1 MKEELYIKG
10 ESVDLGD
17 SEITLNFKSNL
28 LGDISKI
35 TASNSYT
42 IKLPRTNK
50 NIRLLDF
57 PDVAGHESYMMRDY
71 FNAEYYRNGIKLFDA
86 KAVLIS
92 CSESGFNVALTWG
105 MSEKFIQLMNDDR
118 SIQEFADMTLPWNS
132 STTYDNGL
140 VDGQL
145 SHGYIRHNAGIDVDS
160 NRDKIFIHPSVNCM
174 RLLEEIAS
182 YYGLTM
188 DWGSYK
194 QYIELLYLP
203 LISQKAN
210 PKHNFFEAK
219 ITGFDNFG
227 YSFLSNVNKIK
238 NIEIVKNIVQ
248 GDDYN
253 NYIII
258 HNTSNWKDW
267 ELDLLVSMNY
277 TQDTNHRVQ
286 ISFSATSHYYLG
298 NFDIYPDEAGV
309 CKYKG
314 SIPVSLEGYSEV
326 AMSIHIGRDSFSG
339 VIPSYVK
346 ITDPDI
352 TEDVAYGGV
361 YPIGSNLPDISVVDF
376 IKQICWL
383 FGLFAIKS
391 DTGVSF
397 ISVNKIID
405 NRDKAVDWSKK
416 LVPTGWTAKETSYT
430 FGDFAQKNYFRYE
443 ENENAKSADG
453 YMVVQNKTLDYE
465 KDLLKL
471 PYTAGGDNGDMRA
484 VPYFKWSDD
493 GTIVELED
501 CGDRIMQLVISF
513 DSQGKEDARLDF
525 SDLKFQN
532 RVSRFGLSS
541 YQDLIKLPFVI
552 KDTFRLTEIDLKNI
566 DYSIPVYI
574 ERYAAFFAIISIRSQ
589 GDYSECELLKLL
601 S

>member
-42 IKLPRTNK
+42 ITIPRTNK

-57 PDVAGHESYMMRDY
+57 PDVAGHESYLMRDY
-71 FNAEYYRNGIKLFDA
+71 FNAEYYRNGVKLFDA

-92 CSESGFNVALTWG
+92 CSEDGFDVALTWG
-105 MSEKFIQLMNDDR
+105 MSEKFIQLMNDDK
-118 SIQEFADMTLPWNS
+118 SIQEFADMALPWNS

-210 PKHNFFEAK
+210 PKYNFFEAN
-219 ITGFDNFG
+219 ITGTLDSDIKYVKFTQINRVDGINI
-227 YSFLSNVNKIK
+227 SNT
-238 NIEIVKNIVQ
+238 ETY
-248 GDDYN
+248 GDVVRIYE
-253 NYIII
+253 
-258 HNTSNWKDW
+258 TSLDW
-267 ELDLLVSMNY
+267 ELDILIY
-277 TQDTNHRVQ
+277 TNKHNTLNVVELAFYSNAQYIKSLQ
-286 ISFSATSHYYLG
+286 ISS
-298 NFDIYPDEAGV
+298 NDIGLCA
-309 CKYKG
+309 YK
-314 SIPVSLEGYSEV
+314 
-326 AMSIHIGRDSFSG
+326 G
-339 VIPSYVK
+339 VIPF
-346 ITDPDI
+346 DI
-352 TEDVAYGGV
+352 TEYSNITIRIRINNGALLGIIKSYIKIFSEDVQSVSYNQY

-532 RVSRFGLSS
+532 RVSRFGLSF
-541 YQDLIKLPFVI
+541 YQDLIKSPFVI
-552 KDTFRLTEIDLKNI
+552 KDTFRLTEIDLKNL
-566 DYSIPVYI
+566 DYTIPVYI

-601 S
+601 

>member
-50 NIRLLDF
+50 NIRLLGF

-92 CSESGFNVALTWG
+92 CSEDGFDVALTWG
-105 MSEKFIQLMNDDR
+105 MSEKFIQLMNDDK
-118 SIQEFADMTLPWNS
+118 SIQEFADMALPWNS

-140 VDGQL
+140 VNGQL

-203 LISQKAN
+203 LISQKASS
-210 PKHNFFEAK
+210 KYNFFEAN
-219 ITGFDNFG
+219 ITGTLDSDIKYVKFTQINRVDGINI
-227 YSFLSNVNKIK
+227 SNT
-238 NIEIVKNIVQ
+238 ETY
-248 GDDYN
+248 GDVVRIYE
-253 NYIII
+253 
-258 HNTSNWKDW
+258 TSLDW
-267 ELDLLVSMNY
+267 ELDILIY
-277 TQDTNHRVQ
+277 TNKHNTLNVVELAFYSNAQYIKSLQ
-286 ISFSATSHYYLG
+286 ISS
-298 NFDIYPDEAGV
+298 NDIGLCA
-309 CKYKG
+309 YK
-314 SIPVSLEGYSEV
+314 
-326 AMSIHIGRDSFSG
+326 G
-339 VIPSYVK
+339 VIPF
-346 ITDPDI
+346 DI
-352 TEDVAYGGV
+352 TEYSNITIRIRINNGALLGIIKSYIKIFSEDVQSVSYNQY

-465 KDLLKL
+465 KDLVKL

-484 VPYFKWSDD
+484 VPYFKWSED
-493 GTIVELED
+493 GTTVELED

-541 YQDLIKLPFVI
+541 YQDLIKSPFVI
-552 KDTFRLTEIDLKNI
+552 KDTFRLTEIDLKNL
-566 DYSIPVYI
+566 DYTIPVYI
-574 ERYAAFFAIISIRSQ
+574 ERYAAFFAIISIKSQ

-601 S
+601 

>member
-42 IKLPRTNK
+42 ITLPRTNK

-71 FNAEYYRNGIKLFDA
+71 FNAEYYRNGVKLFDA

-92 CSESGFNVALTWG
+92 CSEDGFDVALTWG
-105 MSEKFIQLMNDDR
+105 MSEKFIQLMNDDK
-118 SIQEFADMTLPWNS
+118 SIQEFADMALPWNS

-140 VDGQL
+140 VNGQL

-203 LISQKAN
+203 LISQKASS
-210 PKHNFFEAK
+210 KYNFFEAN
-219 ITGFDNFG
+219 ITGTLDSDIKYVKFTQINRVDGINI
-227 YSFLSNVNKIK
+227 SNT
-238 NIEIVKNIVQ
+238 ETY
-248 GDDYN
+248 GDVVRIYE
-253 NYIII
+253 
-258 HNTSNWKDW
+258 TSLDW
-267 ELDLLVSMNY
+267 ELDILIY
-277 TQDTNHRVQ
+277 TNKHNTLNVVELAFYSNAQYIKSLQ
-286 ISFSATSHYYLG
+286 ISS
-298 NFDIYPDEAGV
+298 NDIGLCA
-309 CKYKG
+309 YK
-314 SIPVSLEGYSEV
+314 
-326 AMSIHIGRDSFSG
+326 G
-339 VIPSYVK
+339 VIPF
-346 ITDPDI
+346 DI
-352 TEDVAYGGV
+352 TEYSNITIRIRINNGALLGIIKSYIKIFSEDVQSVSYNQY

-391 DTGVSF
+391 DTGASF

-453 YMVVQNKTLDYE
+453 YMVVQNKTLDHE
-465 KDLLKL
+465 KDLAKL

-484 VPYFKWSDD
+484 VPYFKWSED
-493 GTIVELED
+493 GTTVELED

-532 RVSRFGLSS
+532 RVSCFGLSS
-541 YQDLIKLPFVI
+541 YQDLIKSPFVI
-552 KDTFRLTEIDLKNI
+552 KDTFRLTEIDLKNL
-566 DYSIPVYI
+566 DYTIPVYI
-574 ERYAAFFAIISIRSQ
+574 ERYAAFFAIISIKSQ

-601 S
+601 

>member
-42 IKLPRTNK
+42 ITLPRTNK

-71 FNAEYYRNGIKLFDA
+71 FNAEYYRNGVKLFDA

-92 CSESGFNVALTWG
+92 CSEDGFNVALTWG
-105 MSEKFIQLMNDDR
+105 MSEKFIQLMNDDK
-118 SIQEFADMTLPWNS
+118 SIQEFADMALPWNS

-203 LISQKAN
+203 LISQKASS
-210 PKHNFFEAK
+210 KYNFFEAN
-219 ITGFDNFG
+219 ITGTLDSDIKYVKFTQINRVDGINI
-227 YSFLSNVNKIK
+227 SNT
-238 NIEIVKNIVQ
+238 ETY
-248 GDDYN
+248 GDVVRIYE
-253 NYIII
+253 
-258 HNTSNWKDW
+258 TSLDW
-267 ELDLLVSMNY
+267 ELDILIY
-277 TQDTNHRVQ
+277 TNKHNTLNVVELSFYSNAQYIKSLQ
-286 ISFSATSHYYLG
+286 ISS
-298 NFDIYPDEAGV
+298 NDIGLCA
-309 CKYKG
+309 YK
-314 SIPVSLEGYSEV
+314 
-326 AMSIHIGRDSFSG
+326 G
-339 VIPSYVK
+339 VIPF
-346 ITDPDI
+346 DI
-352 TEDVAYGGV
+352 TEYSNITIRIRINNGALLGIIKSYIKIFSEDVQSVSYNQY

-383 FGLFAIKS
+383 FGLFAIKN
-391 DTGVSF
+391 TGVSF

-453 YMVVQNKTLDYE
+453 YMVVQNKTLDHE
-465 KDLLKL
+465 KDLAKL

-484 VPYFKWSDD
+484 VPYFKWSED
-493 GTIVELED
+493 GTTVELED

-541 YQDLIKLPFVI
+541 YQDLIKSPFVI
-552 KDTFRLTEIDLKNI
+552 KDTFRLTEIDLKNL
-566 DYSIPVYI
+566 DYTIPVYI
-574 ERYAAFFAIISIRSQ
+574 ERYAAFFAIISIKSQ

-601 S
+601 

>member
-71 FNAEYYRNGIKLFDA
+71 FNAEYYRNGVKLFDA

-92 CSESGFNVALTWG
+92 CSEDGFDVALTWG
-105 MSEKFIQLMNDDR
+105 MSEKFIQLMNDDK
-118 SIQEFADMTLPWNS
+118 SIQEFADMALPWNS

-140 VDGQL
+140 INGQL

-182 YYGLTM
+182 YYGIAM
-188 DWGSYK
+188 EWGSYK

-203 LISQKAN
+203 LISQKASS
-210 PKHNFFEAK
+210 KYNFFEAN
-219 ITGFDNFG
+219 ITGTLDSDIKYVKFTQINRVDGINI
-227 YSFLSNVNKIK
+227 SNT
-238 NIEIVKNIVQ
+238 ETY
-248 GDDYN
+248 GDVVRIYE
-253 NYIII
+253 
-258 HNTSNWKDW
+258 TSLDW
-267 ELDLLVSMNY
+267 ELDILIS
-277 TQDTNHRVQ
+277 TNKHNTLNVVELAFYSNAQYIKSLQ
-286 ISFSATSHYYLG
+286 ISS
-298 NFDIYPDEAGV
+298 NDIGLCA
-309 CKYKG
+309 YK
-314 SIPVSLEGYSEV
+314 
-326 AMSIHIGRDSFSG
+326 G
-339 VIPSYVK
+339 VIPF
-346 ITDPDI
+346 DI
-352 TEDVAYGGV
+352 TEYSNITIRIRINNGALSGIIKSYIKIFSEDVQSVSYNQY
-361 YPIGSNLPDISVVDF
+361 YPIGINLPDISVVDF

-383 FGLFAIKS
+383 FGLFAVKS

-525 SDLKFQN
+525 SDLKFKN
-532 RVSRFGLSS
+532 RVSRFGLSY
-541 YQDLIKLPFVI
+541 YQDLIKSPFVI

-574 ERYAAFFAIISIRSQ
+574 ERYAAFFAIISIKSQ

-601 S
+601 

>member
-71 FNAEYYRNGIKLFDA
+71 FNAEYYRNGVKLFDA

-92 CSESGFNVALTWG
+92 CSEDGFDVVLTWG
-105 MSEKFIQLMNDDR
+105 MSEKFIQLMNDDK
-118 SIQEFADMTLPWNS
+118 SIQEFADMALPWNS

-140 VDGQL
+140 VNGQL

-182 YYGLTM
+182 YYGIAM
-188 DWGSYK
+188 EWGSYK

-210 PKHNFFEAK
+210 PKYNYFQAEFIK
-219 ITGFDNFG
+219 INDFG
-227 YSFLSNVNKIK
+227 LEMSLNSTLSGISIVASNSYIKIDDLSTDWDLLVNIFT
-238 NIEIVKNIVQ
+238 NAPS
-248 GDDYN
+248 
-253 NYIII
+253 
-258 HNTSNWKDW
+258 NTSNVV
-267 ELDLLVSMNY
+267 LVRFNG
-277 TQDTNHRVQ
+277 DG
-286 ISFSATSHYYLG
+286 G
-298 NFDIYPDEAGV
+298 NFYNLYLNSDSSGT
-309 CKYKG
+309 CSYKG
-314 SIPVSLEGYSEV
+314 KIPGNINNY
-326 AMSIHIGRDSFSG
+326 
-339 VIPSYVK
+339 SYVTINFIIQNGYTIIEGNGGIVK
-346 ITDPDI
+346 LSSINYDNKQLS
-352 TEDVAYGGV
+352 YGGV

-383 FGLFAIKS
+383 FGLFAIKI
-391 DTGVSF
+391 DTGVFFMPVS
-397 ISVNKIID
+397 KIID
-405 NRDKAVDWSKK
+405 NKKKAVDWSKK

-484 VPYFKWSDD
+484 VPYFKWSED
-493 GTIVELED
+493 GTTVELED

-525 SDLKFQN
+525 SGLKFQN
-532 RVSRFGLSS
+532 RVSRFGLSF
-541 YQDLIKLPFVI
+541 YQDLIKSPFVI

-566 DYSIPVYI
+566 DYTIPVYI
-574 ERYAAFFAIISIRSQ
+574 ERYAAFFAIISIKSQ

-601 S
+601 

>member
-42 IKLPRTNK
+42 ITLPRTNK

-71 FNAEYYRNGIKLFDA
+71 FNAEYYRNGVKLFDA

-92 CSESGFNVALTWG
+92 CSEDGFDVALTWG

-118 SIQEFADMTLPWNS
+118 SIQEFADMALPWNS

-140 VDGQL
+140 INGQL

-182 YYGLTM
+182 YYGIAM
-188 DWGSYK
+188 EWGSYK

-203 LISQKAN
+203 LISQKASS
-210 PKHNFFEAK
+210 KYNFFEAN
-219 ITGFDNFG
+219 ITGTLDSDIKYVKFTQINRVDGINI
-227 YSFLSNVNKIK
+227 SNT
-238 NIEIVKNIVQ
+238 ETY
-248 GDDYN
+248 GDVVRIYE
-253 NYIII
+253 
-258 HNTSNWKDW
+258 TSLDW
-267 ELDLLVSMNY
+267 ELDILIS
-277 TQDTNHRVQ
+277 TNKHNTLNVVELAFYSNAQYIKSLQ
-286 ISFSATSHYYLG
+286 ISS
-298 NFDIYPDEAGV
+298 NDIGLCA
-309 CKYKG
+309 YK
-314 SIPVSLEGYSEV
+314 
-326 AMSIHIGRDSFSG
+326 G
-339 VIPSYVK
+339 VIPF
-346 ITDPDI
+346 DI
-352 TEDVAYGGV
+352 TEYSNITIRIRINNGALLGIIKSYIKIFSEDVQSVSYNQY
-361 YPIGSNLPDISVVDF
+361 YPIGINLPDISVVDF

-397 ISVNKIID
+397 IPVNKIID

-416 LVPTGWTAKETSYT
+416 LVPTEWTAKETSYT

-453 YMVVQNKTLDYE
+453 YMVVQNKTLDHE
-465 KDLLKL
+465 KDLVKL

-484 VPYFKWSDD
+484 VPYFKWSED
-493 GTIVELED
+493 GTTIELED

-552 KDTFRLTEIDLKNI
+552 KDTFRLTEIDLKNL
-566 DYSIPVYI
+566 DYTIPVYI
-574 ERYAAFFAIISIRSQ
+574 ERYAAFFAIISIKSQ

-601 S
+601 

>member
-42 IKLPRTNK
+42 ITLPRTDK
-50 NIRLLDF
+50 NIRLLEF

-71 FNAEYYRNGIKLFDA
+71 FNAEYYRNGVKLFDA

-92 CSESGFNVALTWG
+92 CSEDGFDVALTWG
-105 MSEKFIQLMNDDR
+105 MSEKFIQLMNDDK
-118 SIQEFADMTLPWNS
+118 SIQEFADMALPWNS

-140 VDGQL
+140 VNGQL

-203 LISQKAN
+203 LISQKASS
-210 PKHNFFEAK
+210 KYNFFEAN
-219 ITGFDNFG
+219 ITGTLDSDIKYVKFTQINRVDGINI
-227 YSFLSNVNKIK
+227 SNT
-238 NIEIVKNIVQ
+238 ETY
-248 GDDYN
+248 GDVVRIYE
-253 NYIII
+253 
-258 HNTSNWKDW
+258 TSLDW
-267 ELDLLVSMNY
+267 ELDILIY
-277 TQDTNHRVQ
+277 TNKHNTLNVVELAFYSNAQYIKSLQ
-286 ISFSATSHYYLG
+286 ISS
-298 NFDIYPDEAGV
+298 NDIGLCA
-309 CKYKG
+309 YK
-314 SIPVSLEGYSEV
+314 
-326 AMSIHIGRDSFSG
+326 G
-339 VIPSYVK
+339 VIPF
-346 ITDPDI
+346 DI
-352 TEDVAYGGV
+352 TEYSNITIRIRINNGALLGIIKSYIKIFSEDVQSVSYNQY

-465 KDLLKL
+465 KDLVKL

-493 GTIVELED
+493 GTIVELVD

-541 YQDLIKLPFVI
+541 YQDLIKSPFVI
-552 KDTFRLTEIDLKNI
+552 KDTFRLTEIDLKNL
-566 DYSIPVYI
+566 DYTIPVYI
-574 ERYAAFFAIISIRSQ
+574 ERYAAFFAIISIKSQ

-601 S
+601 

>member
-42 IKLPRTNK
+42 ITLPRTNK

-71 FNAEYYRNGIKLFDA
+71 FNAEYYRNGVKLFDA

-92 CSESGFNVALTWG
+92 CSEDGFDVALTWG

-118 SIQEFADMTLPWNS
+118 SIQEFADMALPWNS

-210 PKHNFFEAK
+210 PKYNYYFAEIKLEYPGTPNTVVKYVQTNMTLGIYNHVMGLTIHLNGSGNYRIESNVKTKNSANPIYLLIDK
-219 ITGFDNFG
+219 DNNNIYSSAFTYDG
-227 YSFLSNVNKIK
+227 NYMYSFNKEYLTEEKDLYLHIDFQSQ
-238 NIEIVKNIVQ
+238 IDES
-248 GDDYN
+248 YN
-253 NYIII
+253 NYI
-258 HNTSNWKDW
+258 
-267 ELDLLVSMNY
+267 
-277 TQDTNHRVQ
+277 
-286 ISFSATSHYYLG
+286 
-298 NFDIYPDEAGV
+298 
-309 CKYKG
+309 
-314 SIPVSLEGYSEV
+314 
-326 AMSIHIGRDSFSG
+326 
-339 VIPSYVK
+339 K
-346 ITDPDI
+346 ITDI
-352 TEDVAYGGV
+352 ELNEEAQYYTY

-405 NRDKAVDWSKK
+405 NKNKAVDWSKK
-416 LVPTGWTAKETSYT
+416 LVPTGWTAEETSYT

-541 YQDLIKLPFVI
+541 YQDLIKSPFVI

-574 ERYAAFFAIISIRSQ
+574 ERYAAFFAFISIKSQ

>member
-28 LGDISKI
+28 LRDISKI

-71 FNAEYYRNGIKLFDA
+71 FNAEYYRNGVKLFDA

-92 CSESGFNVALTWG
+92 CSEDGFNVALTWG
-105 MSEKFIQLMNDDR
+105 MSEKFIQLMNDDK
-118 SIQEFADMTLPWNS
+118 SIQEFADMALPWNS

-140 VDGQL
+140 VNGQL

-210 PKHNFFEAK
+210 PKYNYYFAEIKLEYPGTPNTVVKYVQTNMTLGIYNHVMGLTIHLNGSGNYRIESNVKTKNSANPIYLLIDK
-219 ITGFDNFG
+219 DNNNIYSSAFTYDG
-227 YSFLSNVNKIK
+227 NYMYSFNKEYLTEEKDLYLHIDFQSQ
-238 NIEIVKNIVQ
+238 IDES
-248 GDDYN
+248 YN
-253 NYIII
+253 NYI
-258 HNTSNWKDW
+258 
-267 ELDLLVSMNY
+267 
-277 TQDTNHRVQ
+277 
-286 ISFSATSHYYLG
+286 
-298 NFDIYPDEAGV
+298 
-309 CKYKG
+309 
-314 SIPVSLEGYSEV
+314 
-326 AMSIHIGRDSFSG
+326 
-339 VIPSYVK
+339 K
-346 ITDPDI
+346 ITDIELNDEAQYH
-352 TEDVAYGGV
+352 TY

-397 ISVNKIID
+397 IPVNKIID

-465 KDLLKL
+465 KDLVKL

-566 DYSIPVYI
+566 DYTIPVYI
-574 ERYAAFFAIISIRSQ
+574 ERYAAFFAIISIKSQ

-601 S
+601 

>member
-28 LGDISKI
+28 LVDISKI

-42 IKLPRTNK
+42 ITIPRTNK

-71 FNAEYYRNGIKLFDA
+71 FNAEYYRNGVKLFDA

-92 CSESGFNVALTWG
+92 CSEDGFDVALTWG

-118 SIQEFADMTLPWNS
+118 SIQEFADMALPWNS

-182 YYGLTM
+182 YYGIAM
-188 DWGSYK
+188 EWGSYK

-210 PKHNFFEAK
+210 PKYNYFQAEFIK
-219 ITGFDNFG
+219 INDFG
-227 YSFLSNVNKIK
+227 LEMSLNSTLSGISIVASNSYIKIDDLSTDWDLLVNIFT
-238 NIEIVKNIVQ
+238 NAPS
-248 GDDYN
+248 
-253 NYIII
+253 
-258 HNTSNWKDW
+258 NTSNVV
-267 ELDLLVSMNY
+267 LVRFNG
-277 TQDTNHRVQ
+277 DG
-286 ISFSATSHYYLG
+286 G
-298 NFDIYPDEAGV
+298 NFYNLYLNSDSSGT
-309 CKYKG
+309 CSYKG
-314 SIPVSLEGYSEV
+314 KIPGNINNY
-326 AMSIHIGRDSFSG
+326 
-339 VIPSYVK
+339 SYVTINFIIQNGYTIIEGNGGIVK
-346 ITDPDI
+346 LSSINYDNKQLS
-352 TEDVAYGGV
+352 YGGV

-405 NRDKAVDWSKK
+405 NKNKAVDWSKK

-453 YMVVQNKTLDYE
+453 YMVVKNKTLDHE
-465 KDLLKL
+465 KDLVKL

-541 YQDLIKLPFVI
+541 YQDLIKSKFVI
-552 KDTFRLTEIDLKNI
+552 KDTFRLTEIDLKNL
-566 DYSIPVYI
+566 DYTIPVYI
-574 ERYAAFFAIISIRSQ
+574 ERYAAFFAIISIKSQ

-601 S
+601 

>member
-71 FNAEYYRNGIKLFDA
+71 FNAEYYRNGVKLFDA

-92 CSESGFNVALTWG
+92 CSEDGFDVALTWG
-105 MSEKFIQLMNDDR
+105 MSEKFIQLMNDDK
-118 SIQEFADMTLPWNS
+118 SIQEFADMALPWNS

-140 VDGQL
+140 VNGQL

-182 YYGLTM
+182 YYGIAM
-188 DWGSYK
+188 EWGSYK

-203 LISQKAN
+203 LISQKASS
-210 PKHNFFEAK
+210 KYNFFEAN
-219 ITGFDNFG
+219 ITGTLDSDIKYVKFTQINRVDGINI
-227 YSFLSNVNKIK
+227 SNT
-238 NIEIVKNIVQ
+238 ETY
-248 GDDYN
+248 GDVVRIYE
-253 NYIII
+253 
-258 HNTSNWKDW
+258 TSLDW
-267 ELDLLVSMNY
+267 ELDILIY
-277 TQDTNHRVQ
+277 TNKHNTLNVVELAFYSNAQYIKSLQ
-286 ISFSATSHYYLG
+286 ISS
-298 NFDIYPDEAGV
+298 NDIGLCA
-309 CKYKG
+309 YK
-314 SIPVSLEGYSEV
+314 
-326 AMSIHIGRDSFSG
+326 G
-339 VIPSYVK
+339 VIPF
-346 ITDPDI
+346 DI
-352 TEDVAYGGV
+352 TEYSNITIRIRINNGALLGIIKSYIKIFSEDVQSVSYNQY

-465 KDLLKL
+465 KDLVKL

-493 GTIVELED
+493 GTIVELVD

-525 SDLKFQN
+525 SDIKFQN

-541 YQDLIKLPFVI
+541 YQDLIKSPFVI
-552 KDTFRLTEIDLKNI
+552 KDTFRLTEIDLKNL
-566 DYSIPVYI
+566 DYTIPVYI
-574 ERYAAFFAIISIRSQ
+574 ERYAAFFAIISIKSQ

-601 S
+601 

>member
-42 IKLPRTNK
+42 ITLPRTNK
-50 NIRLLDF
+50 NIRLFDF
-57 PDVAGHESYMMRDY
+57 PDVAGHESYLMRDY
-71 FNAEYYRNGIKLFDA
+71 FNAEYYRNGVKLFDA

-92 CSESGFNVALTWG
+92 CSEDGFDVALTWG
-105 MSEKFIQLMNDDR
+105 MSEKFIQLMNDDK
-118 SIQEFADMTLPWNS
+118 SIQEFADMALPWNS

-203 LISQKAN
+203 LISQKASS
-210 PKHNFFEAK
+210 KYNFFEAN
-219 ITGFDNFG
+219 ITGTLDSDIKYVKFTQINRVDGINI
-227 YSFLSNVNKIK
+227 SNT
-238 NIEIVKNIVQ
+238 ETY
-248 GDDYN
+248 GDVVRIYE
-253 NYIII
+253 
-258 HNTSNWKDW
+258 TSLDW
-267 ELDLLVSMNY
+267 ELDILIY
-277 TQDTNHRVQ
+277 TNKHNTLNVVELAFYSNAQYIKSLQ
-286 ISFSATSHYYLG
+286 ISS
-298 NFDIYPDEAGV
+298 NDIGLCA
-309 CKYKG
+309 YK
-314 SIPVSLEGYSEV
+314 
-326 AMSIHIGRDSFSG
+326 G
-339 VIPSYVK
+339 VIPF
-346 ITDPDI
+346 DI
-352 TEDVAYGGV
+352 TEYSNITIRIRINNGALLGIIKSYIKIFSEDVQSVSYNQY

-453 YMVVQNKTLDYE
+453 YMVVQNKTLDHE
-465 KDLLKL
+465 KDLVKL

-532 RVSRFGLSS
+532 RVSRFGLSF
-541 YQDLIKLPFVI
+541 YQDLIKSPFVI
-552 KDTFRLTEIDLKNI
+552 KDTFRLTEIDLKNL
-566 DYSIPVYI
+566 DYTIPVYI
-574 ERYAAFFAIISIRSQ
+574 ERYAAFFAIISIKSQ

-601 S
+601 

>member
-71 FNAEYYRNGIKLFDA
+71 FNAEYYRNGVKLFDA

-92 CSESGFNVALTWG
+92 CSEDGFDVALTWG
-105 MSEKFIQLMNDDR
+105 MSEKFIQLMNDDK
-118 SIQEFADMTLPWNS
+118 SIQEFADMALPWNS

-140 VDGQL
+140 VNGQL

-203 LISQKAN
+203 LISQKASS
-210 PKHNFFEAK
+210 KYNFFEAN
-219 ITGFDNFG
+219 ITGTLDSDIKYVKFTQINRVDGINI
-227 YSFLSNVNKIK
+227 SNT
-238 NIEIVKNIVQ
+238 ETY
-248 GDDYN
+248 GDVVRIYE
-253 NYIII
+253 
-258 HNTSNWKDW
+258 TSLDW
-267 ELDLLVSMNY
+267 ELDILIY
-277 TQDTNHRVQ
+277 TNKHNTLNVVELAFYSNAQYIKSLQ
-286 ISFSATSHYYLG
+286 ISS
-298 NFDIYPDEAGV
+298 NDIGLCA
-309 CKYKG
+309 YK
-314 SIPVSLEGYSEV
+314 
-326 AMSIHIGRDSFSG
+326 G
-339 VIPSYVK
+339 VIPF
-346 ITDPDI
+346 DI
-352 TEDVAYGGV
+352 TEYSNITIRIRINNGALLGIIKSYIKIFSEDVQSVSYNQY

-405 NRDKAVDWSKK
+405 NRYKAVDWSKK

-493 GTIVELED
+493 GTIVELVD

-541 YQDLIKLPFVI
+541 YQDHIKSPFVI
-552 KDTFRLTEIDLKNI
+552 KDTFRLTEIDLKNL
-566 DYSIPVYI
+566 DYTIPVYI
-574 ERYAAFFAIISIRSQ
+574 ERYAAFFAIISIKSQ

-601 S
+601 

>member
-71 FNAEYYRNGIKLFDA
+71 FNAEYYRNGVKLFDA

-92 CSESGFNVALTWG
+92 CSEDGFDVALTWG
-105 MSEKFIQLMNDDR
+105 MSEKFIQLMNDDK
-118 SIQEFADMTLPWNS
+118 SIQEFADMALPWNS

-140 VDGQL
+140 VNGQL

-203 LISQKAN
+203 LISQKASS
-210 PKHNFFEAK
+210 KYNFFEAN
-219 ITGFDNFG
+219 ITGTLDSDIKYVKFTQINRVDGINI
-227 YSFLSNVNKIK
+227 SNT
-238 NIEIVKNIVQ
+238 ETY
-248 GDDYN
+248 GDVVRIYE
-253 NYIII
+253 
-258 HNTSNWKDW
+258 TSLDW
-267 ELDLLVSMNY
+267 ELDILIY
-277 TQDTNHRVQ
+277 TNKHNTLNVVELAFYSNAQYIKSLQ
-286 ISFSATSHYYLG
+286 ISS
-298 NFDIYPDEAGV
+298 NDIGLCA
-309 CKYKG
+309 YK
-314 SIPVSLEGYSEV
+314 
-326 AMSIHIGRDSFSG
+326 G
-339 VIPSYVK
+339 VIPF
-346 ITDPDI
+346 DI
-352 TEDVAYGGV
+352 TEYSNITIRIRINNGALLGIIKSYIKIFSEDVQSVSYNQY

-465 KDLLKL
+465 KDLVKL

-484 VPYFKWSDD
+484 VPYFKWSED
-493 GTIVELED
+493 GTTVELED

-541 YQDLIKLPFVI
+541 YQDLIKSPFVI

-566 DYSIPVYI
+566 DYTIPVYI
-574 ERYAAFFAIISIRSQ
+574 ERYAAFFAIISIKSQ
-589 GDYSECELLKLL
+589 GYYSECELLKLL
-601 S
+601 

>member
-71 FNAEYYRNGIKLFDA
+71 FNAEYYRNGVKLFDA

-92 CSESGFNVALTWG
+92 CSEDGFDVALTWG
-105 MSEKFIQLMNDDR
+105 MSEKFIQLMNDDK
-118 SIQEFADMTLPWNS
+118 SIQEFADMALPWNS

-140 VDGQL
+140 VNGQL

-203 LISQKAN
+203 LISQKASS
-210 PKHNFFEAK
+210 KYNFFEAN
-219 ITGFDNFG
+219 ITGTLDSDIKYVKFTQINRVDGINI
-227 YSFLSNVNKIK
+227 SNT
-238 NIEIVKNIVQ
+238 ETY
-248 GDDYN
+248 GDVVRIYE
-253 NYIII
+253 
-258 HNTSNWKDW
+258 TSLDW
-267 ELDLLVSMNY
+267 ELDILIY
-277 TQDTNHRVQ
+277 TNKHNTLNVVELAFYSNAQYIKSLQ
-286 ISFSATSHYYLG
+286 ISS
-298 NFDIYPDEAGV
+298 NDIGLCA
-309 CKYKG
+309 YK
-314 SIPVSLEGYSEV
+314 
-326 AMSIHIGRDSFSG
+326 G
-339 VIPSYVK
+339 VIPF
-346 ITDPDI
+346 DI
-352 TEDVAYGGV
+352 TEYSNITIRIRINNGALLGIIKSYIKIFSEDVQSVSYNQY

-383 FGLFAIKS
+383 FGLFSIKS

-465 KDLLKL
+465 KDLVKL

-484 VPYFKWSDD
+484 VPYFKWSED
-493 GTIVELED
+493 GTTVELED

-541 YQDLIKLPFVI
+541 YQDLIKSPFVI

-566 DYSIPVYI
+566 DYTIPVYI
-574 ERYAAFFAIISIRSQ
+574 ERYAAFFAIISIKSQ
-589 GDYSECELLKLL
+589 GYYSECELLKLL
-601 S
+601 

>member
-42 IKLPRTNK
+42 ITLPRTNK

-71 FNAEYYRNGIKLFDA
+71 FNAEYYRNGVKLFDA

-92 CSESGFNVALTWG
+92 CSEDGFDVALTWG
-105 MSEKFIQLMNDDR
+105 MSEKFIQLMNDDK
-118 SIQEFADMTLPWNS
+118 SIQEFADMALPWNS

-182 YYGLTM
+182 YYGIAM
-188 DWGSYK
+188 EWGSYK

-210 PKHNFFEAK
+210 PKYNYFQAEFIK
-219 ITGFDNFG
+219 INDFG
-227 YSFLSNVNKIK
+227 LEMSLNSTLSGISIVASNSYIKIDDLSTDWDLLVNIFT
-238 NIEIVKNIVQ
+238 NAPS
-248 GDDYN
+248 
-253 NYIII
+253 
-258 HNTSNWKDW
+258 NTSNVV
-267 ELDLLVSMNY
+267 LVRFNG
-277 TQDTNHRVQ
+277 DG
-286 ISFSATSHYYLG
+286 G
-298 NFDIYPDEAGV
+298 NFYNLYLNSDSSGTCSYEG
-309 CKYKG
+309 K
-314 SIPVSLEGYSEV
+314 IPGNINNY
-326 AMSIHIGRDSFSG
+326 
-339 VIPSYVK
+339 SYVTINFIIQNGYTIIEGNGGIVK
-346 ITDPDI
+346 LSSINYDNKQLS
-352 TEDVAYGGV
+352 YGGV

-383 FGLFAIKS
+383 FGLFAIKI
-391 DTGVSF
+391 DTGVFFMPVS
-397 ISVNKIID
+397 KIID
-405 NRDKAVDWSKK
+405 NKKKAVDWSKK

-453 YMVVQNKTLDYE
+453 YMVVKNNTLDHE
-465 KDLLKL
+465 KDLVKL

-513 DSQGKEDARLDF
+513 DSQGNEDALLDF

-532 RVSRFGLSS
+532 RVSRFGLSY
-541 YQDLIKLPFVI
+541 YQDLIKSPFAI
-552 KDTFRLTEIDLKNI
+552 KDTFRLTEIDLKNL
-566 DYSIPVYI
+566 DYTIPVYI
-574 ERYAAFFAIISIRSQ
+574 ERYAAFFAIISIKSQ

-601 S
+601 

>member
-42 IKLPRTNK
+42 ITLPRTNK

-71 FNAEYYRNGIKLFDA
+71 FNAEYYRNGVKLFDA

-92 CSESGFNVALTWG
+92 CSEDGFNVALTWG

-118 SIQEFADMTLPWNS
+118 SIQEFADMALPWNS

-210 PKHNFFEAK
+210 PKYNYYFAEIKLEYPGTPNTVVKYVQTNMTLGIYNHVMGLTIHLNGSGNYRIESNVKTKNSANPIYLLIDK
-219 ITGFDNFG
+219 DNNNIYSSAFTYDG
-227 YSFLSNVNKIK
+227 NYMYSFNKEYLTEEKDLYLHIDFQSQ
-238 NIEIVKNIVQ
+238 IDES
-248 GDDYN
+248 YN
-253 NYIII
+253 NYI
-258 HNTSNWKDW
+258 
-267 ELDLLVSMNY
+267 
-277 TQDTNHRVQ
+277 
-286 ISFSATSHYYLG
+286 
-298 NFDIYPDEAGV
+298 
-309 CKYKG
+309 
-314 SIPVSLEGYSEV
+314 
-326 AMSIHIGRDSFSG
+326 
-339 VIPSYVK
+339 K
-346 ITDPDI
+346 ITDIELNDEAQYY
-352 TEDVAYGGV
+352 TY

-383 FGLFAIKS
+383 FGLFAIKI
-391 DTGVSF
+391 DTGVFFMPVS
-397 ISVNKIID
+397 KIID
-405 NRDKAVDWSKK
+405 NKKKAVDWSKK

-453 YMVVQNKTLDYE
+453 YMVVKNKTLDHE
-465 KDLLKL
+465 KDLVKL

-513 DSQGKEDARLDF
+513 DSQGNEDARLDF

-541 YQDLIKLPFVI
+541 YQDLIKSPFVI

>member
-42 IKLPRTNK
+42 ITLPRTNK

-71 FNAEYYRNGIKLFDA
+71 FNAEYYRNGVKLFDA

-92 CSESGFNVALTWG
+92 CSEDRFDVALTWG
-105 MSEKFIQLMNDDR
+105 MSEKFIQLMNDDK
-118 SIQEFADMTLPWNS
+118 SIQEFADMALPWNS

-210 PKHNFFEAK
+210 PKYNYYFAEIKLEYPGTPNTVVKYVQTNMTLGIYNHVMGLTIHLNGSGNYRIESNVKTKNSANPIYLLIDK
-219 ITGFDNFG
+219 DNNNIYSSAFTYDG
-227 YSFLSNVNKIK
+227 NYMYSFNKEYLTEEKDLYLHIDFQSQ
-238 NIEIVKNIVQ
+238 IDES
-248 GDDYN
+248 YN
-253 NYIII
+253 NYI
-258 HNTSNWKDW
+258 
-267 ELDLLVSMNY
+267 
-277 TQDTNHRVQ
+277 
-286 ISFSATSHYYLG
+286 
-298 NFDIYPDEAGV
+298 
-309 CKYKG
+309 
-314 SIPVSLEGYSEV
+314 
-326 AMSIHIGRDSFSG
+326 
-339 VIPSYVK
+339 K
-346 ITDPDI
+346 ITDIELNDEAQYH
-352 TEDVAYGGV
+352 TY

-391 DTGVSF
+391 DTGASF

-453 YMVVQNKTLDYE
+453 YMVVQNKTLDHE
-465 KDLLKL
+465 KDLAKL

-484 VPYFKWSDD
+484 VPYFKWSED
-493 GTIVELED
+493 GTTVELED

-532 RVSRFGLSS
+532 RVSRFGLSF
-541 YQDLIKLPFVI
+541 YQDLIKSPFMI

-566 DYSIPVYI
+566 DYTIPVYI
-574 ERYAAFFAIISIRSQ
+574 ERYAAFFAIISIKSQ

-601 S
+601 

>member
-71 FNAEYYRNGIKLFDA
+71 FNAEYYRNGVKLFDA

-92 CSESGFNVALTWG
+92 CSEDGFDVALTWG
-105 MSEKFIQLMNDDR
+105 MSEKFIQLMNDDK
-118 SIQEFADMTLPWNS
+118 SIQEFADMALPWNS

-140 VDGQL
+140 VNGQL

-203 LISQKAN
+203 LISQKASS
-210 PKHNFFEAK
+210 KYNFFEAN
-219 ITGFDNFG
+219 ITGTLDSDIKHVKFTQINRVYG
-227 YSFLSNVNKIK
+227 INVSNT
-238 NIEIVKNIVQ
+238 ETY
-248 GDDYN
+248 GDVVRIYE
-253 NYIII
+253 
-258 HNTSNWKDW
+258 TSLDW
-267 ELDLLVSMNY
+267 ELDILIY
-277 TQDTNHRVQ
+277 TNKHNTLNVVELAFYSNAQYIKSLQ
-286 ISFSATSHYYLG
+286 ISS
-298 NFDIYPDEAGV
+298 NDIGLCA
-309 CKYKG
+309 YK
-314 SIPVSLEGYSEV
+314 
-326 AMSIHIGRDSFSG
+326 G
-339 VIPSYVK
+339 VIPF
-346 ITDPDI
+346 DI
-352 TEDVAYGGV
+352 TEYSNITIRTRINKGALLGIIKSSIKIFSEDVQSVSYNQY

-465 KDLLKL
+465 KDLVKL

-484 VPYFKWSDD
+484 VPYFKWSED
-493 GTIVELED
+493 GTTVELED

-541 YQDLIKLPFVI
+541 YQDLIKSPFVI

-566 DYSIPVYI
+566 DYTIPVYI
-574 ERYAAFFAIISIRSQ
+574 ERYAAFFAIISIKSQ
-589 GDYSECELLKLL
+589 GYYSECELLKLL
-601 S
+601 

>member
-71 FNAEYYRNGIKLFDA
+71 FNAEYYRNGVKLFDA

-92 CSESGFNVALTWG
+92 CSEDGFDVALTWG
-105 MSEKFIQLMNDDR
+105 MSEKFIQLMNDDK
-118 SIQEFADMTLPWNS
+118 SIQEFADMALPWNS

-140 VDGQL
+140 VNGQL

-203 LISQKAN
+203 LISQKASS
-210 PKHNFFEAK
+210 KYNFFEAN
-219 ITGFDNFG
+219 ITGTLDSDIKYVKFTQINRVDGINI
-227 YSFLSNVNKIK
+227 SNT
-238 NIEIVKNIVQ
+238 ETY
-248 GDDYN
+248 GDVVRIYE
-253 NYIII
+253 
-258 HNTSNWKDW
+258 TSLDW
-267 ELDLLVSMNY
+267 ELDILIH
-277 TQDTNHRVQ
+277 TNKHNTLNVVELAFYSNAQYIKSLQ
-286 ISFSATSHYYLG
+286 ISS
-298 NFDIYPDEAGV
+298 NDIGLCA
-309 CKYKG
+309 YK
-314 SIPVSLEGYSEV
+314 
-326 AMSIHIGRDSFSG
+326 G
-339 VIPSYVK
+339 VIPF
-346 ITDPDI
+346 DI
-352 TEDVAYGGV
+352 TEYSNITIRISINNGALLGIIKSYIKIFSEDVQSVSYNQY

-453 YMVVQNKTLDYE
+453 YMVVQNKTLDHE
-465 KDLLKL
+465 KDLAKL

-484 VPYFKWSDD
+484 VPYFKWSED
-493 GTIVELED
+493 GTTVELED

-541 YQDLIKLPFVI
+541 YQDLIKSPFVI
-552 KDTFRLTEIDLKNI
+552 KDTFRLTEIDLKNL
-566 DYSIPVYI
+566 DYTIPVYI
-574 ERYAAFFAIISIRSQ
+574 ERYAAFFAIISIKSQ

-601 S
+601 

>member
-42 IKLPRTNK
+42 ITLPRTNK

-57 PDVAGHESYMMRDY
+57 PDVAGHESYLMRDY
-71 FNAEYYRNGIKLFDA
+71 FNAEYYRNGVKLFDA

-92 CSESGFNVALTWG
+92 CSEDGFDVALTWG

-118 SIQEFADMTLPWNS
+118 SIQEFADMALPWNS

-188 DWGSYK
+188 EWGSYK

-203 LISQKAN
+203 LISQKASS
-210 PKHNFFEAK
+210 KYNFFEAN
-219 ITGFDNFG
+219 ITGTLDSDIKYVKFTQINRVDGINI
-227 YSFLSNVNKIK
+227 SNT
-238 NIEIVKNIVQ
+238 ETY
-248 GDDYN
+248 GDVVRIYE
-253 NYIII
+253 
-258 HNTSNWKDW
+258 TSLDW
-267 ELDLLVSMNY
+267 ELDILIS
-277 TQDTNHRVQ
+277 TNKHNTLNVVELAFYSNAQ
-286 ISFSATSHYYLG
+286 YIKSLKISS
-298 NFDIYPDEAGV
+298 NDIGLCA
-309 CKYKG
+309 YK
-314 SIPVSLEGYSEV
+314 
-326 AMSIHIGRDSFSG
+326 G
-339 VIPSYVK
+339 VIPF
-346 ITDPDI
+346 DI
-352 TEDVAYGGV
+352 TEYSNITIRIRINNGALLGIIKSYIKIFSEDVQSVSYNQY
-361 YPIGSNLPDISVVDF
+361 YPIGINLPNISVVDF

-383 FGLFAIKS
+383 FGLFAIKIN
-391 DTGVSF
+391 TGVFFMPVS
-397 ISVNKIID
+397 KIID
-405 NRDKAVDWSKK
+405 NKKKAVDWSKK

-453 YMVVQNKTLDYE
+453 YMVVQNKTLDHE
-465 KDLLKL
+465 KDLVKL

-574 ERYAAFFAIISIRSQ
+574 ERYAAFFAIISIKSQ

-601 S
+601 

>member
-71 FNAEYYRNGIKLFDA
+71 FNAEYYRNGVKLFDA

-92 CSESGFNVALTWG
+92 CSEDGFDVALTWG
-105 MSEKFIQLMNDDR
+105 MSEKFIQLMNDDK
-118 SIQEFADMTLPWNS
+118 SIQEFADMALPWNS

-140 VDGQL
+140 VNGQL

-203 LISQKAN
+203 LISQKASS
-210 PKHNFFEAK
+210 KYNFFEAN
-219 ITGFDNFG
+219 ITGTLDSDIKYVKFTQINRVDGINI
-227 YSFLSNVNKIK
+227 SNT
-238 NIEIVKNIVQ
+238 ETY
-248 GDDYN
+248 GDVVRIYE
-253 NYIII
+253 
-258 HNTSNWKDW
+258 TSLDW
-267 ELDLLVSMNY
+267 ELDILIY
-277 TQDTNHRVQ
+277 TNKHNTLNVVELAFYSNAQYIKSLQ
-286 ISFSATSHYYLG
+286 ISS
-298 NFDIYPDEAGV
+298 NDIGLCA
-309 CKYKG
+309 YK
-314 SIPVSLEGYSEV
+314 
-326 AMSIHIGRDSFSG
+326 G
-339 VIPSYVK
+339 VIPF
-346 ITDPDI
+346 DI
-352 TEDVAYGGV
+352 TEYSNITIRIRINNGALLGIIKSYIKIFSEDVQSVSYNQY

-566 DYSIPVYI
+566 DYTIPVYI
-574 ERYAAFFAIISIRSQ
+574 ERYAAFFAIISIKSQ

>member
-71 FNAEYYRNGIKLFDA
+71 FNAEYYRNGVKLFDA

-92 CSESGFNVALTWG
+92 CSEDGFDVALTWG
-105 MSEKFIQLMNDDR
+105 MSEKFIQLMNDDK
-118 SIQEFADMTLPWNS
+118 SIQEFADMALPWNS

-140 VDGQL
+140 VNGQL

-203 LISQKAN
+203 LISQKASS
-210 PKHNFFEAK
+210 KYNFFEAN
-219 ITGFDNFG
+219 ITGTLDSDIKYVKFTQINRVDGINI
-227 YSFLSNVNKIK
+227 SNT
-238 NIEIVKNIVQ
+238 ETY
-248 GDDYN
+248 GDVVRIYE
-253 NYIII
+253 
-258 HNTSNWKDW
+258 TSLDW
-267 ELDLLVSMNY
+267 ELDILIY
-277 TQDTNHRVQ
+277 TNKHNTLNVVELAFYSNAQYIKSLQ
-286 ISFSATSHYYLG
+286 ISS
-298 NFDIYPDEAGV
+298 NDIGLCA
-309 CKYKG
+309 YK
-314 SIPVSLEGYSEV
+314 
-326 AMSIHIGRDSFSG
+326 G
-339 VIPSYVK
+339 VIPF
-346 ITDPDI
+346 DI
-352 TEDVAYGGV
+352 TEYSNITIRIRINNGALLGIIKSYIKIFSEDVQSVSYNQY

-465 KDLLKL
+465 KDLVKL

-484 VPYFKWSDD
+484 VPYFKWSED
-493 GTIVELED
+493 GTTVELED

-541 YQDLIKLPFVI
+541 YQDLIRSPFVI

-566 DYSIPVYI
+566 DYTIPVYI
-574 ERYAAFFAIISIRSQ
+574 ERYAAFFAIISIKSQ

-601 S
+601 

>member
-42 IKLPRTNK
+42 ITLPRTNK

-71 FNAEYYRNGIKLFDA
+71 FNAEYYRNGVKLFDA

-92 CSESGFNVALTWG
+92 CSEDGFDVALTWG
-105 MSEKFIQLMNDDR
+105 MSEKFIQLMNDDK
-118 SIQEFADMTLPWNS
+118 SIQEFADMALPWNS

-174 RLLEEIAS
+174 RLLEEIAL

-203 LISQKAN
+203 LISQKASS
-210 PKHNFFEAK
+210 KYNFFEAN
-219 ITGFDNFG
+219 ITGTLDSDIKYVKFTQINRVDGINI
-227 YSFLSNVNKIK
+227 SNT
-238 NIEIVKNIVQ
+238 ETY
-248 GDDYN
+248 GDVVRIYE
-253 NYIII
+253 
-258 HNTSNWKDW
+258 TSLDW
-267 ELDLLVSMNY
+267 ELDILIY
-277 TQDTNHRVQ
+277 TNKHNTLNVVELAFYSNAQYIKSLQ
-286 ISFSATSHYYLG
+286 ISS
-298 NFDIYPDEAGV
+298 NDIGLCA
-309 CKYKG
+309 YK
-314 SIPVSLEGYSEV
+314 
-326 AMSIHIGRDSFSG
+326 G
-339 VIPSYVK
+339 VIPF
-346 ITDPDI
+346 DI
-352 TEDVAYGGV
+352 TEYSNITIRIRINNGALLGIIKSYIKIFSEDVQSVSYNQY

-453 YMVVQNKTLDYE
+453 YMVVQNNTLDHE
-465 KDLLKL
+465 KDLVKL

-541 YQDLIKLPFVI
+541 YQGLIKSPFVI
-552 KDTFRLTEIDLKNI
+552 KDTFRLTEIDLKNL

-601 S
+601 

>member
-42 IKLPRTNK
+42 ITLPRTNK
-50 NIRLLDF
+50 NIRLLGF

-71 FNAEYYRNGIKLFDA
+71 FNAEYYRNGVKLFDA

-105 MSEKFIQLMNDDR
+105 MSEKFIQLMNDDK
-118 SIQEFADMTLPWNS
+118 SIQEFADMALPWNS

-140 VDGQL
+140 VNGQL

-203 LISQKAN
+203 LISQKASS
-210 PKHNFFEAK
+210 KYNFFGAN
-219 ITGFDNFG
+219 ITGTLDSDIKYVKFTQTNRVDGINI
-227 YSFLSNVNKIK
+227 SNT
-238 NIEIVKNIVQ
+238 ETY
-248 GDDYN
+248 GDVVRIYE
-253 NYIII
+253 
-258 HNTSNWKDW
+258 TSLDW
-267 ELDLLVSMNY
+267 ELDILIY
-277 TQDTNHRVQ
+277 TNKHNTLNVVELAFYSNAQYIKSLQ
-286 ISFSATSHYYLG
+286 ISS
-298 NFDIYPDEAGV
+298 NDIGLCA
-309 CKYKG
+309 YK
-314 SIPVSLEGYSEV
+314 
-326 AMSIHIGRDSFSG
+326 G
-339 VIPSYVK
+339 VIPF
-346 ITDPDI
+346 DI
-352 TEDVAYGGV
+352 TEYSNITIRIRINKGALLGIIKSYIKIFSEDVQSVSYNQY

-453 YMVVQNKTLDYE
+453 YMVVQNKTLDHE
-465 KDLLKL
+465 KDLAKL

-484 VPYFKWSDD
+484 VPYFKWSED
-493 GTIVELED
+493 GTTVELED

-541 YQDLIKLPFVI
+541 YQDLIKSPFVI
-552 KDTFRLTEIDLKNI
+552 KDTFRLTEIDLKNL
-566 DYSIPVYI
+566 DYTIPVYI
-574 ERYAAFFAIISIRSQ
+574 ERYAAFFAIISIKSQ

-601 S
+601 

>member
-42 IKLPRTNK
+42 ITLPRTNK

-71 FNAEYYRNGIKLFDA
+71 FNAEYYRNGVKLFDA

-92 CSESGFNVALTWG
+92 CSEDGFNVVLTWG
-105 MSEKFIQLMNDDR
+105 MSEKFIQLMNDDK
-118 SIQEFADMTLPWNS
+118 SIQEFADMALPWNS

-203 LISQKAN
+203 LISQKASS
-210 PKHNFFEAK
+210 KYNFFEAN
-219 ITGFDNFG
+219 ITGTLDSDIKYVKFTQINRVDGINI
-227 YSFLSNVNKIK
+227 SNT
-238 NIEIVKNIVQ
+238 ETY
-248 GDDYN
+248 GDVVRIYE
-253 NYIII
+253 
-258 HNTSNWKDW
+258 TSLDW
-267 ELDLLVSMNY
+267 ELDILIY
-277 TQDTNHRVQ
+277 TNKHNTLNVVELAFYSNAQYIKSLQ
-286 ISFSATSHYYLG
+286 ISS
-298 NFDIYPDEAGV
+298 NDIGLCA
-309 CKYKG
+309 YK
-314 SIPVSLEGYSEV
+314 
-326 AMSIHIGRDSFSG
+326 G
-339 VIPSYVK
+339 VIPF
-346 ITDPDI
+346 DI
-352 TEDVAYGGV
+352 TEYSNITIRIRINNGALLGIIKSYIKIFSEDVQSVSYNQY

-383 FGLFAIKS
+383 FGLFAIKN
-391 DTGVSF
+391 TGVSF

-453 YMVVQNKTLDYE
+453 YMVVQNKTLDHE
-465 KDLLKL
+465 KDLAKL

-484 VPYFKWSDD
+484 VPYFKWSED
-493 GTIVELED
+493 GTTVELED

-541 YQDLIKLPFVI
+541 YQDLIKSPFVI
-552 KDTFRLTEIDLKNI
+552 KDTFRLTEIDLKNL
-566 DYSIPVYI
+566 DYTIPVYI
-574 ERYAAFFAIISIRSQ
+574 ERYAAFFAIISIKSQ

-601 S
+601 

>member
-71 FNAEYYRNGIKLFDA
+71 FNAEYYRNGVKLFDA

-92 CSESGFNVALTWG
+92 CSEDGFDVALTWG
-105 MSEKFIQLMNDDR
+105 MSEKFIQLMNDDK
-118 SIQEFADMTLPWNS
+118 SIQEFADMALPWNS

-140 VDGQL
+140 VNGQL

-210 PKHNFFEAK
+210 PKYNYYFAEIKLEYPGTPNTVVKYVQTNMTLGIYNHVMGLTIHLNGSGNYRIESNVKTKNSANPIYLLIDK
-219 ITGFDNFG
+219 DNNNIYSSAFTYDG
-227 YSFLSNVNKIK
+227 NYMYSFNKEYLTEEKDLYLHIDFQSQ
-238 NIEIVKNIVQ
+238 IDES
-248 GDDYN
+248 YN
-253 NYIII
+253 NYI
-258 HNTSNWKDW
+258 
-267 ELDLLVSMNY
+267 
-277 TQDTNHRVQ
+277 
-286 ISFSATSHYYLG
+286 
-298 NFDIYPDEAGV
+298 
-309 CKYKG
+309 
-314 SIPVSLEGYSEV
+314 
-326 AMSIHIGRDSFSG
+326 
-339 VIPSYVK
+339 K
-346 ITDPDI
+346 ITDIELNDEAQYY
-352 TEDVAYGGV
+352 TY

-465 KDLLKL
+465 KDLVKL

-566 DYSIPVYI
+566 DYTIPVYI
-574 ERYAAFFAIISIRSQ
+574 ERYAAFFAIISIKSQ

-601 S
+601 

>member
-71 FNAEYYRNGIKLFDA
+71 FNAEYYRNGVKLFDA

-92 CSESGFNVALTWG
+92 CSEDGFDVTLTWG
-105 MSEKFIQLMNDDR
+105 MSEKFIQLMNDDK
-118 SIQEFADMTLPWNS
+118 SIQEFADMALPWNS

-140 VDGQL
+140 VNGQL

-203 LISQKAN
+203 LISQKASS
-210 PKHNFFEAK
+210 KYNFFEAN
-219 ITGFDNFG
+219 ITGTLDSDIKYVKFTQINRVDGINI
-227 YSFLSNVNKIK
+227 SNT
-238 NIEIVKNIVQ
+238 ETY
-248 GDDYN
+248 GDVVRIYE
-253 NYIII
+253 
-258 HNTSNWKDW
+258 TSLDW
-267 ELDLLVSMNY
+267 ELDILIH
-277 TQDTNHRVQ
+277 TNKHNTLNVVELAFYSNAQYIKSLQ
-286 ISFSATSHYYLG
+286 ISS
-298 NFDIYPDEAGV
+298 NDIGLCA
-309 CKYKG
+309 YK
-314 SIPVSLEGYSEV
+314 
-326 AMSIHIGRDSFSG
+326 G
-339 VIPSYVK
+339 VIPF
-346 ITDPDI
+346 DI
-352 TEDVAYGGV
+352 TEYSNITIRIRINNGALLGFIKSYIKIFSEDVQSVSYNQY

-391 DTGVSF
+391 DTGVYF

-405 NRDKAVDWSKK
+405 NKDKAVDWSKK

-453 YMVVQNKTLDYE
+453 YMVVQNKTLDHE
-465 KDLLKL
+465 KDLVKL

-484 VPYFKWSDD
+484 VPYFKWSED
-493 GTIVELED
+493 GTTVELED

-541 YQDLIKLPFVI
+541 YQDLIKSPFVI
-552 KDTFRLTEIDLKNI
+552 KDTFRLTEIDLKNL
-566 DYSIPVYI
+566 DYTIPVYI
-574 ERYAAFFAIISIRSQ
+574 ERYAAFFAIISIKSQ

-601 S
+601 

>member
-42 IKLPRTNK
+42 ITLPRTNK
-50 NIRLLDF
+50 NIRLLEF

-71 FNAEYYRNGIKLFDA
+71 FNAEYYRNGVKLFDA

-92 CSESGFNVALTWG
+92 CSEDGFDVALTWG

-118 SIQEFADMTLPWNS
+118 SIQEFADMALPWNS

-145 SHGYIRHNAGIDVDS
+145 SHGYIRHNTGIDVDS

-188 DWGSYK
+188 EWGSYK

-203 LISQKAN
+203 LISQKASS
-210 PKHNFFEAK
+210 KYNFFEAN
-219 ITGFDNFG
+219 ITGTLDSDIKYVKFTQINRVDGINI
-227 YSFLSNVNKIK
+227 SNT
-238 NIEIVKNIVQ
+238 ETY
-248 GDDYN
+248 GDVVRIYE
-253 NYIII
+253 
-258 HNTSNWKDW
+258 TSLDW
-267 ELDLLVSMNY
+267 ELDILIS
-277 TQDTNHRVQ
+277 TNKHNTLNVVELAFYSNAQYIKSLQ
-286 ISFSATSHYYLG
+286 ISS
-298 NFDIYPDEAGV
+298 NDIGLCA
-309 CKYKG
+309 YK
-314 SIPVSLEGYSEV
+314 
-326 AMSIHIGRDSFSG
+326 G
-339 VIPSYVK
+339 VIPF
-346 ITDPDI
+346 DI
-352 TEDVAYGGV
+352 TEYSNITIRIRINNGALLGIIKSYIKIFSEDVQSVSYNQY
-361 YPIGSNLPDISVVDF
+361 YPIGINLPDISVVDF
-376 IKQICWL
+376 IKQICWF
-383 FGLFAIKS
+383 FGLFAIKI

-397 ISVNKIID
+397 IPVSKIID
-405 NRDKAVDWSKK
+405 NKKKAVDWSKK

-453 YMVVQNKTLDYE
+453 YMVVQNNTLDHE
-465 KDLLKL
+465 KDLVKL

-484 VPYFKWSDD
+484 VPYFKWSED
-493 GTIVELED
+493 GTTVELED

-513 DSQGKEDARLDF
+513 DSQGKQDARLDF

-541 YQDLIKLPFVI
+541 YQDLIKSPFVI
-552 KDTFRLTEIDLKNI
+552 KDTFRLTEIDLKNL
-566 DYSIPVYI
+566 DYTIPVYI
-574 ERYAAFFAIISIRSQ
+574 ERYAAFFAIISIKSQ

-601 S
+601 

>member
-71 FNAEYYRNGIKLFDA
+71 FNAEYYRNGVKLFDA

-92 CSESGFNVALTWG
+92 CSEDGFDVSLTWG
-105 MSEKFIQLMNDDR
+105 MSEKFIQLMNDDK
-118 SIQEFADMTLPWNS
+118 SIQEFADMALPWNS

-140 VDGQL
+140 VNGQL

-203 LISQKAN
+203 LISQKASS
-210 PKHNFFEAK
+210 KYNFFEAN
-219 ITGFDNFG
+219 ITGTLDSDIKYVKFTQINRVDGINI
-227 YSFLSNVNKIK
+227 SNT
-238 NIEIVKNIVQ
+238 ETY
-248 GDDYN
+248 GDVVRIYE
-253 NYIII
+253 
-258 HNTSNWKDW
+258 TSLDW
-267 ELDLLVSMNY
+267 ELDILIY
-277 TQDTNHRVQ
+277 TNKHNTLNVVELAFYSNAQYIKSLQ
-286 ISFSATSHYYLG
+286 ISS
-298 NFDIYPDEAGV
+298 NDIGLCA
-309 CKYKG
+309 YK
-314 SIPVSLEGYSEV
+314 
-326 AMSIHIGRDSFSG
+326 G
-339 VIPSYVK
+339 VIPF
-346 ITDPDI
+346 DI
-352 TEDVAYGGV
+352 TEYSNITIRIRINNGALLGIIKSYIKIFSEDVQSVSYNQY

-465 KDLLKL
+465 KDLVKL

-484 VPYFKWSDD
+484 VPYFKWSED
-493 GTIVELED
+493 GTTVELED

-541 YQDLIKLPFVI
+541 YQDLIKSPFVI

-566 DYSIPVYI
+566 DYTIPVYI
-574 ERYAAFFAIISIRSQ
+574 ERYAAFFAIISIKSQ

-601 S
+601 

>member
-71 FNAEYYRNGIKLFDA
+71 FNAEYYRNGVKLFDA

-92 CSESGFNVALTWG
+92 CSEDGFDVALTWG
-105 MSEKFIQLMNDDR
+105 MSEKFIQLMNDDK
-118 SIQEFADMTLPWNS
+118 SIQEFADMALPWNS

-140 VDGQL
+140 VNGQL

-203 LISQKAN
+203 LISQKASS
-210 PKHNFFEAK
+210 KYNFFEAN
-219 ITGFDNFG
+219 ITGTLDSDIKYVKFTQINRVDGINI
-227 YSFLSNVNKIK
+227 SNT
-238 NIEIVKNIVQ
+238 ETY
-248 GDDYN
+248 GDVVRIYE
-253 NYIII
+253 
-258 HNTSNWKDW
+258 TSLDW
-267 ELDLLVSMNY
+267 ELDILIY
-277 TQDTNHRVQ
+277 TNKHNTLNVVELAFYSNAQYIKSLQ
-286 ISFSATSHYYLG
+286 ISS
-298 NFDIYPDEAGV
+298 NDIGLCA
-309 CKYKG
+309 YK
-314 SIPVSLEGYSEV
+314 
-326 AMSIHIGRDSFSG
+326 G
-339 VIPSYVK
+339 VIPF
-346 ITDPDI
+346 DI
-352 TEDVAYGGV
+352 TEYSNITIRIRINNGALLGFIKSYIKIFSEDVQSVSYNQY

-391 DTGVSF
+391 DTGVYF

-405 NRDKAVDWSKK
+405 NKDKAVDWSKK

-453 YMVVQNKTLDYE
+453 YMVVQNKTLDHE
-465 KDLLKL
+465 KDLVKL

-484 VPYFKWSDD
+484 VPYFKWSED
-493 GTIVELED
+493 GTTVELED

-541 YQDLIKLPFVI
+541 YQDLIKSPFVI
-552 KDTFRLTEIDLKNI
+552 KDTFRLTEIDLKNL

-574 ERYAAFFAIISIRSQ
+574 ERYAAFFAIISIKSQ

-601 S
+601 

>member
-42 IKLPRTNK
+42 ITLPRTNK

-71 FNAEYYRNGIKLFDA
+71 FNAEYYRNGVKLFDA

-92 CSESGFNVALTWG
+92 CSEDGFDVALTWG
-105 MSEKFIQLMNDDR
+105 MSEKFIQLMNDDK
-118 SIQEFADMTLPWNS
+118 SIQEFADMALPWNS

-203 LISQKAN
+203 LISQKASS
-210 PKHNFFEAK
+210 KYNFFEAN
-219 ITGFDNFG
+219 ITGTLDSDIKYVKFTQINRVDGINI
-227 YSFLSNVNKIK
+227 SNT
-238 NIEIVKNIVQ
+238 ETY
-248 GDDYN
+248 GDVVRIYE
-253 NYIII
+253 
-258 HNTSNWKDW
+258 TSLDW
-267 ELDLLVSMNY
+267 ELDILIY
-277 TQDTNHRVQ
+277 TNKHNTLNVVELAFYSNAQYIKSLQ
-286 ISFSATSHYYLG
+286 ISS
-298 NFDIYPDEAGV
+298 NDIGLCA
-309 CKYKG
+309 YK
-314 SIPVSLEGYSEV
+314 
-326 AMSIHIGRDSFSG
+326 G
-339 VIPSYVK
+339 VIPF
-346 ITDPDI
+346 DI
-352 TEDVAYGGV
+352 TEYSNITIRIRINNGALLGIIKSYIKIFSEDVQSVSYNQY

-465 KDLLKL
+465 KDLVKL

-541 YQDLIKLPFVI
+541 YQDLIRSPFVI

-574 ERYAAFFAIISIRSQ
+574 ERYAAFFAIISIKSQ

-601 S
+601 

>member
-42 IKLPRTNK
+42 ITLPRTNK

-71 FNAEYYRNGIKLFDA
+71 FNAEYYRNGVKLFDA

-92 CSESGFNVALTWG
+92 CSEDGFNVALTWG
-105 MSEKFIQLMNDDR
+105 MSEKFIQLMNDDK
-118 SIQEFADMTLPWNS
+118 SIQEFADMALPWNS

-140 VDGQL
+140 VNGQL

-203 LISQKAN
+203 LISQKASS
-210 PKHNFFEAK
+210 KYNFFEAN
-219 ITGFDNFG
+219 ITGTLDSDIKYVKFTQINRVDGINI
-227 YSFLSNVNKIK
+227 SNT
-238 NIEIVKNIVQ
+238 ETY
-248 GDDYN
+248 GDVVRIYE
-253 NYIII
+253 
-258 HNTSNWKDW
+258 TSLDW
-267 ELDLLVSMNY
+267 ELDILIY
-277 TQDTNHRVQ
+277 TNKHNTLNVVELAFYSNAQYIKSLQ
-286 ISFSATSHYYLG
+286 ISS
-298 NFDIYPDEAGV
+298 NDIGLCA
-309 CKYKG
+309 YK
-314 SIPVSLEGYSEV
+314 
-326 AMSIHIGRDSFSG
+326 G
-339 VIPSYVK
+339 VIPF
-346 ITDPDI
+346 DI
-352 TEDVAYGGV
+352 TEYSNITIRIRINNGALLGIIKSYIKIFSEDVQSVSYNQY

-465 KDLLKL
+465 KDLVKL

-484 VPYFKWSDD
+484 VPYFKWSED
-493 GTIVELED
+493 GTTVELED

-541 YQDLIKLPFVI
+541 YQDLIKSPFVI

-566 DYSIPVYI
+566 DYTIPVYI
-574 ERYAAFFAIISIRSQ
+574 ERYAAFFAIISIKSQ
-589 GDYSECELLKLL
+589 GYYSECELLKLL
-601 S
+601 

>member
-42 IKLPRTNK
+42 ITLPRTNK
-50 NIRLLDF
+50 NIRLLEF

-71 FNAEYYRNGIKLFDA
+71 FNAEYYRNGVKLFDA

-92 CSESGFNVALTWG
+92 CSEDGFDVALTWG
-105 MSEKFIQLMNDDR
+105 MSDKFIQLMNDDK
-118 SIQEFADMTLPWNS
+118 SIQEFADEALPWNS

-145 SHGYIRHNAGIDVDS
+145 SHGYIRHNTGIDVDS

-182 YYGLTM
+182 YYGIEM
-188 DWGSYK
+188 EWGSYK

-210 PKHNFFEAK
+210 PKYNYYFAEIKLEYPGTPNTVVKYVQTNMTLGIYNHVMGLTIHLNGSGNYRIESNVKTKNSANPIYLLIDK
-219 ITGFDNFG
+219 DNNNIYSSAFTYDG
-227 YSFLSNVNKIK
+227 NYMYSFNKEYLTEEKDLYLHIDFQSQ
-238 NIEIVKNIVQ
+238 IDES
-248 GDDYN
+248 YN
-253 NYIII
+253 NYI
-258 HNTSNWKDW
+258 
-267 ELDLLVSMNY
+267 
-277 TQDTNHRVQ
+277 
-286 ISFSATSHYYLG
+286 
-298 NFDIYPDEAGV
+298 
-309 CKYKG
+309 
-314 SIPVSLEGYSEV
+314 
-326 AMSIHIGRDSFSG
+326 
-339 VIPSYVK
+339 K
-346 ITDPDI
+346 ITDI
-352 TEDVAYGGV
+352 ELNEEAQYYTY

-397 ISVNKIID
+397 IPVNKIID

-416 LVPTGWTAKETSYT
+416 LVLTGWTAKETSYT

-453 YMVVQNKTLDYE
+453 YMVVQNNTLDHE
-465 KDLLKL
+465 KDLVKL

-484 VPYFKWSDD
+484 VPYFKWSED
-493 GTIVELED
+493 GTTVELED

-541 YQDLIKLPFVI
+541 YQDLIKSPFVI
-552 KDTFRLTEIDLKNI
+552 KDTFRLTEIDLKNL
-566 DYSIPVYI
+566 DYTIPVYI
-574 ERYAAFFAIISIRSQ
+574 ERYAAFFAIISIKSQ

-601 S
+601 

>member
-71 FNAEYYRNGIKLFDA
+71 FNAEYYRNGVKLFDA

-92 CSESGFNVALTWG
+92 CSEDGFDVALTWG
-105 MSEKFIQLMNDDR
+105 MSEKFIQLMNDDK
-118 SIQEFADMTLPWNS
+118 SIQEFADMALPWNS

-140 VDGQL
+140 VNGQL

-203 LISQKAN
+203 LISQKASS
-210 PKHNFFEAK
+210 KYNFFEAN
-219 ITGFDNFG
+219 ITGTLDSDIKYVKFTQINRVDGINI
-227 YSFLSNVNKIK
+227 SNT
-238 NIEIVKNIVQ
+238 ETY
-248 GDDYN
+248 GDVVRIYE
-253 NYIII
+253 
-258 HNTSNWKDW
+258 TSLDW
-267 ELDLLVSMNY
+267 ELDILIY
-277 TQDTNHRVQ
+277 TNKHNTLNVVELAFYSNAQYIKSLQ
-286 ISFSATSHYYLG
+286 ISS
-298 NFDIYPDEAGV
+298 NDIGLCA
-309 CKYKG
+309 YK
-314 SIPVSLEGYSEV
+314 
-326 AMSIHIGRDSFSG
+326 G
-339 VIPSYVK
+339 VIPF
-346 ITDPDI
+346 DI
-352 TEDVAYGGV
+352 TEYSNITIRIRINNGALLGIIKSYIKIFSEDVQSVSYNQY

-465 KDLLKL
+465 KDLVKL

-484 VPYFKWSDD
+484 VPYFKWSED
-493 GTIVELED
+493 GTTVELED

-532 RVSRFGLSS
+532 RVSRFGLSY
-541 YQDLIKLPFVI
+541 YQDLIKSPFVI
-552 KDTFRLTEIDLKNI
+552 KDTFRLTEIDLKNL
-566 DYSIPVYI
+566 DYTIPVYI
-574 ERYAAFFAIISIRSQ
+574 ERYAAFFAIISIKSQ

-601 S
+601 